1 MTPEASLEAQNK
13 WLQEHIR
20 LLKNQVQSLK
30 QANEVGQAATGR
42 LTEQRDAAE
51 KRVGELESVVA
62 DCRKYYMDIANA
74 ANAEAYRFQT
84 LLRESEAK
92 VERLQADAKSTR
104 RYENGLE
111 DGRAEMKM
119 RVEELEA
126 LAYIGEP
133 HPGSS
138 WKDYCHEVGQD
149 LRKAEDKCT
158 FLSKEM
164 DVLAKKAYI
173 KERDLETMVAS
184 LQTALKEMEVE
195 RDAWKSTYL
204 TAKAKEWKLIQPWRY
219 PENK

>member
-1 MTPEASLEAQNK
+1 MSMTPEAEIQWLREHMGLLQAENQWLRESVDSLSAQR
-13 WLQEHIR
+13 E
-20 LLKNQVQSLK
+20 
-30 QANEVGQAATGR
+30 
-42 LTEQRDAAE
+42 AAE
-51 KRVGELESVVA
+51 KKVEYLTGVMQ
-62 DCRKYYMDIANA
+62 DHRKFYVDLMNG
-74 ANAEAYRFQT
+74 ANAEASRFQT

-111 DGRAEMKM
+111 DGR
-119 RVEELEA
+119 VESMARIKELEE

-133 HPGSS
+133 HPGSA
-138 WKDYCHEVGQD
+138 WKDYCHEV
-149 LRKAEDKCT
+149 
-158 FLSKEM
+158 
-164 DVLAKKAYI
+164 
-173 KERDLETMVAS
+173 ETMVAS